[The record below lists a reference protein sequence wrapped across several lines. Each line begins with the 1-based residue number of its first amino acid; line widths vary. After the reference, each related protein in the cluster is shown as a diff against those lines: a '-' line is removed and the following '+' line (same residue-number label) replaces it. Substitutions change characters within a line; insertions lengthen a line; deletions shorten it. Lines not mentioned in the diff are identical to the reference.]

1 MAEIVVTNG
10 IPSGAF
16 SILNGHRVSCPEFGH
31 AYSRAELITLLLSA
45 DAVLACGAFG
55 ADLIEAAPKL
65 RIISNYGAGYDRI
78 DVEAATMRG
87 IPVTNCPE
95 STAQPTAEIAIGLML
110 SCVRRIGELDR
121 KLRTVQPESLFGMGK
136 YMGLGLAGR
145 TLGIIGLG
153 NIGNVVAQFGRLM
166 NMRVVY
172 HNRRRLSFEK
182 EQGAE
187 YLPLETLLEQADI
200 VSIHCPLTG
209 ETNNLLSAERLSL
222 LKPTAIL
229 INTARG
235 AIVDYQALAAMIMD
249 DKLFAAG
256 LDVFPHEPHIPQE
269 LLSQDKVVLTPHIG
283 TNTLE
288 ARNAMAHDACV
299 RILEALSGRRPP
311 NVVNPEIYE

>member
-1 MAEIVVTNG
+1 MAMIVVTHG

-16 SILNGHRVSCPEFGH
+16 SMLNGHRVSCPEFGH
-31 AYSRAELITLLLSA
+31 AYSREELFPLLLTA
-45 DAVLACGAFG
+45 DAVLACGAVS
-55 ADLIEAAPKL
+55 AEMIDVAPKL
-65 RIISNYGAGYDRI
+65 KIISNYGAGYDRI
-78 DVEAATMRG
+78 DVAAATRRG

-110 SCVRRIGELDR
+110 SCARRIGELDR
-121 KLRTVQPESLFGMGK
+121 KMRSVQPESLFGMGRF
-136 YMGLGLAGR
+136 MGQGLAGR

-172 HNRRRLSFEK
+172 HNRRRLSQDK

-187 YLPLETLLEQADI
+187 YLPLDVLLKQADI
-200 VSIHCPLTG
+200 ISIHCPLTK

-222 LKPTAIL
+222 LKPSAIL

-235 AIVDYQALAAMIMD
+235 AVVDYQALAAMIRE

-256 LDVFPHEPHIPQE
+256 LDVFPHEPHIPDE
-269 LLSQDKVVLTPHIG
+269 LLALDRVVLTPHIG

-288 ARNAMAHDACV
+288 ARNAMAHDACI

-311 NVVNPEIYE
+311 NVVNPEIYA

>member
-1 MAEIVVTNG
+1 
-10 IPSGAF
+10 
-16 SILNGHRVSCPEFGH
+16 
-31 AYSRAELITLLLSA
+31 
-45 DAVLACGAFG
+45 VLACGAFG

-65 RIISNYGAGYDRI
+65 RIISNYGAGYDKI

-121 KLRTVQPESLFGMGK
+121 KLRAVQPESLFGMGK

-153 NIGNVVAQFGRLM
+153 NIGNIVAQFGRLM

-187 YLPLETLLEQADI
+187 YLPLEMLLEQADI

-209 ETNNLLSAERLSL
+209 ETNNLLCAERLSL

-229 INTARG
+229 INTARA
-235 AIVDYQALAAMIMD
+235 AIVDYQALAAMLRD

-269 LLSQDKVVLTPHIG
+269 LLSQDRVVLTPHIG

-311 NVVNPEIYE
+311 NVVNPEIYA

>member
-1 MAEIVVTNG
+1 MAGIVVTHG
-10 IPSGAF
+10 IPADAI
-16 SILNGHRVSCPEFGH
+16 SILEGHRVSWPEFGH
-31 AYSRAELITLLLSA
+31 MFTREELFSLLATA
-45 DAVLACGAFG
+45 DAVLACGMFSAQM
-55 ADLIEAAPKL
+55 ISAAPRLK
-65 RIISNYGAGYDRI
+65 IISNYGAGYDKI
-78 DVEAATMRG
+78 DVDAATQRM

-95 STAQPTAEIAIGLML
+95 NTAQPTAEIAIGLML
-110 SCVRRIGELDR
+110 SCIRRIGELDR
-121 KLRTVQPESLFGMGK
+121 KIRKEPPESLFGMGRF
-136 YMGLGLAGR
+136 MGLGLIGR

-153 NIGNVVAQFGRLM
+153 NIGKIVAQFGRLM

-172 HNRRRLSFEK
+172 FSRRRLPPDM

-187 YLPLETLLEQADI
+187 YLPLNTLLSQADV
-200 VSIHCPLTG
+200 VSIHCPLTE

-235 AIVDYQALAAMIMD
+235 AIIDYQALAVMIRE

-256 LDVFPHEPHIPQE
+256 LDVFPHEPHIPEE
-269 LLSQDKVVLTPHIG
+269 LLVLDRVVLTPHIG

-299 RILEALSGRRPP
+299 RILEALTGRRPP
-311 NVVNPEIYE
+311 NVVNPEIYK